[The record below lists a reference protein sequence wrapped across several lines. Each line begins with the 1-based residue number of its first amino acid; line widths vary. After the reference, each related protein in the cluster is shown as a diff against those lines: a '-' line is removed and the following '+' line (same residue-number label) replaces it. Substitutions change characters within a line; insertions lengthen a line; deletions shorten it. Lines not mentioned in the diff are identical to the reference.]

1 MLSVKSTVY
10 DAGNSLECLE
20 TIITVGKQ
28 NIIEEQEEKPLLP
41 PNEFSASNVKTELMA
56 VSDVMIIIDVSD
68 FMREYVEFAMD
79 GVKLLVGNLLGVGSG
94 NEIKRIKPVVF
105 KWNEYF
111 DSRENINNFGGKSN
125 YVLMMN
131 CLKETLEHSR
141 GKFAIVLIAAGND
154 NVNKPEQIFNEL
166 EQLRAVIDKQHVDIH
181 CIGVGDEHDVII
193 LDNFARMATGQCT
206 YQVASVGQNITD
218 KIAGLSAR
226 LNTPTVR
233 INYRLNGKLYRA
245 FANYETTNDDYTVTS
260 RIFGKISNKES
271 FDTSGDP
278 LRSKE
283 SVEMLLANG
292 EYQQTLDFTP
302 SDLCVGIDK
311 NVLSN
316 IVPGSLIVKMYG
328 IKLQLDSICACLKY
342 EMFESVLKAFRNE
355 LEVHGLA
362 IKKLL
367 GDVRVYIS
375 DVGFGELEFLNSLL
389 TYHNMLSEQYSR
401 GLTNVHEYGE
411 DMKGTIDIKLSDY
424 SRLVAIGFS
433 CGIND
438 MEEKYSKRDF
448 IQYRADINL
457 HKQLKLIASPHL
469 ITEDMFMKRKKFPA
483 IVEGDDSLYTMI
495 ADPQNMSEE
504 IALQLVAGYNGNL
517 SDLPLDIALPK
528 ENVIAAINDTVKTG
542 KLHDMFKNNIDWL
555 LGAVRYVNCN
565 EISLHDVYQLAAKLT
580 FTRSLTKEMATT
592 PAIKFCE
599 QLITQIGVNERHYSG
614 KLDEVKTYRSK
625 LTSKNL
631 ELQAQSVIIDELK
644 KAGIKHIKP
653 QGKRS
658 ANINPTNN
666 SASNTKI
673 NIPPSEMQTYVLNF
687 IGFINSKCSPLAN
700 INTHTD
706 FDAYYVEW
714 FRSSISDRLK
724 VFAELYPD
732 IITFDSSIDPFQ
744 TIIPGAQALLRSS
757 IVVNIIKQY
766 INNEKKK
773 ILGEIDKAD
782 RDEKIKAFVATDR
795 VYSAAGLLR
804 GAFLGV
810 NLSKYLG
817 TLCEAAHGSR
827 LGKNPKVPLLAEKL
841 YMIITGRLVLK
852 TGTGEVISSPTT
864 EHTKS
869 IILVED
875 IPLHCHQRRFTSQ
888 DTFNACS
895 GFSEKMTRDQKVKHM
910 NRYAATFCVDS
921 PIATWKLGHKKKRLV
936 KAMIG
941 DLVNTEYV

>member
-20 TIITVGKQ
+20 SVITVVKQ

-68 FMREYVEFAMD
+68 FMREYVEFAME

-141 GKFAIVLIAAGND
+141 GKFAIVLVAAGND

-233 INYRLNGKLYRA
+233 INYRLNGKLYKA
-245 FANYETTNDDYTVTS
+245 FCDNLTA
-260 RIFGKISNKES
+260 RIFGKISNK
-271 FDTSGDP
+271 D
-278 LRSKE
+278 
-283 SVEMLLANG
+283 SVEILLANG
-292 EYQQTLDFTP
+292 EYQQTLNYTP
-302 SDLCVGIDK
+302 SELCVRVDK
-311 NVLSN
+311 NTLNN
-316 IVPGSLIVKMYG
+316 IVPGSLAVKMYG
-328 IKLQLDSICACLKY
+328 IKLQLDSICVCLKY
-342 EMFESVLKAFRNE
+342 EMLESVLKDFRNE

-362 IKKLL
+362 IKKMLD
-367 GDVRVYIS
+367 DVRVYIS
-375 DVGFGELEFLNSLL
+375 DVGFGELEFLNTLIA
-389 TYHNMLSEQYSR
+389 YHKTLSEQFSR
-401 GLTNVHEYGE
+401 ELTNGI
-411 DMKGTIDIKLSDY
+411 IDIKLSDY
-424 SRLVAIGFS
+424 SRLVALGFA
-433 CGIND
+433 CGIGNLD
-438 MEEKYSKRDF
+438 EKYSKSDF
-448 IQYRADINL
+448 IQYRADINI
-457 HKQLKLIASPHL
+457 HKQIVLIASPHL
-469 ITEDMFMKRKKFPA
+469 ITEDMFMKRKKFPS
-483 IVEGDDSLYTMI
+483 IVNDVLNEPYTMI
-495 ADPQNMSEE
+495 ADPQNMHEE
-504 IALQLVAGYNGNL
+504 IALQLIAGYYTAPQEHL
-517 SDLPLDIALPK
+517 SDLPLDIGLPK
-528 ENVIAAINDTVKTG
+528 ETITAAINDTINTG
-542 KLHDMFKNNIDWL
+542 QLHYLFKNNIDWF
-555 LGAVRYVNCN
+555 LGAARYIKCN
-565 EISLHDVYQLAAKLT
+565 STEIYALAAKLT
-580 FTRSLTKEMATT
+580 FTHSLTKEMAST
-592 PAIKFCE
+592 PAVKFCE
-599 QLITQIGVNERHYSG
+599 QLMTQIGVHERHYSG
-614 KLDEVKTYRSK
+614 KLAEIKTYRSK
-625 LTSKNL
+625 ITSKNL
-631 ELQAQSVIIDELK
+631 ELQAQSIILNELK

-653 QGKRS
+653 QGKRNATIS
-658 ANINPTNN
+658 AAKPE
-666 SASNTKI
+666 SNTKI
-673 NIPPSEMQTYVLNF
+673 NIPPSEMQDYVLNF
-687 IGFINSKCSPLAN
+687 IGFINSKCAPSGS
-700 INTHTD
+700 D
-706 FDAYYVEW
+706 SYYAEW
-714 FRSSISDRLK
+714 FRSSLSDRLK

-732 IITFDSSIDPFQ
+732 IIADPLQSCEATKESTATVVDPLRRCFATKESIH
-744 TIIPGAQALLRSS
+744 A
-757 IVVNIIKQY
+757 IIKQY

-782 RDEKIKAFVATDR
+782 RDEKIKAFVATDK

-817 TLCEAAHGSR
+817 TLCEAAYGSR

-841 YMIITGRLVLK
+841 YMIITGRLVLR
-852 TGTGEVISSPTT
+852 TDNGEIVSAHTSDP
-864 EHTKS
+864 TKS

-875 IPLHCHQRRFTSQ
+875 IPLHHHQRRFTSQ
-888 DTFNACS
+888 DTFNACV
-895 GFSEKMTRDQKVKHM
+895 GFSDKMTRDQKVKHM

-921 PIATWKLGHKKKRLV
+921 HLVWKLGHKKKRLA

-941 DLVNTEYV
+941 DLIDTKYL